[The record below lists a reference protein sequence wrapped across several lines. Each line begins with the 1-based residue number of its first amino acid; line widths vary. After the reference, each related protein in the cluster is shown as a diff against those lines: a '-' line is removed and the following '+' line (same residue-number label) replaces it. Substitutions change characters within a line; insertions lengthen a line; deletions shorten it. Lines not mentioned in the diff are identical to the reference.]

1 MNDSSYI
8 PVDGGVCAPQGF
20 LGSAVSCGIKKP
32 EATRL
37 DLALIYSTEPCVSAG
52 TFTTNRVQ
60 AACVKVSREHLRK
73 GDIRAIVAN
82 SGNANAC
89 TGARGVEDARGEC
102 TRIAGIL
109 GLKPCEVAVCSTGVI
124 GLPMPMMRIYPKF
137 PELAEGLSRDKGHEV
152 AQAVMTSDTKEKII
166 AIEFMVQGRPV
177 RIGACCKGAGMINP
191 CMATMLCFITTD
203 AGISRDVLE
212 LCVQSGVKSSFN
224 CITIDGDMSTND
236 TVLVMANGASG
247 VTLESPEDIYA
258 FQQALAYV
266 MLELAKHIVQDGERV
281 TKFVTVRVTGG
292 RTEDEAKKAAEAVAK
307 SSLVKSSWNGNDP
320 NWGRI
325 IHAVGYCGA
334 KVDEEKI
341 ESLLHVVQ
349 QFDPPG
355 VGARD
360 LRECLLL
367 QVKRRLAEM
376 STPALMNAQIIL
388 ENYFEEFS
396 KKHYEKISKRMR
408 ISEEELKEAVDEIL
422 KLNPKPGGQ
431 ISDSSVPGAEKIIP
445 DFNLDIVDGELQLSL
460 NTGDIP
466 ELRLNKS
473 YVNMLE
479 DYQKNSNSREKK
491 DVVSF
496 VKYKLNSARSFID
509 AVQQRN
515 NTLMLTMTAIVQFQK
530 PFFLTGDESKLKPM
544 ILRDIADI
552 TGLDVSTISRVSNS
566 KYIQTWF
573 GIYSLKQ
580 FFSGSMPT
588 SSGEEVSTGELK
600 NVLKEI
606 VDGEDKRKPY
616 TDDELVEL
624 MNKKG
629 YQIARRTIAKY
640 RQLLDIPVARLRREV

>member
-1 MNDSSYI
+1 MLKQNL
-8 PVDGGVCAPQGF
+8 QQ
-20 LGSAVSCGIKKP
+20 K
-32 EATRL
+32 
-37 DLALIYSTEPCVSAG
+37 
-52 TFTTNRVQ
+52 
-60 AACVKVSREHLRK
+60 
-73 GDIRAIVAN
+73 
-82 SGNANAC
+82 
-89 TGARGVEDARGEC
+89 
-102 TRIAGIL
+102 L
-109 GLKPCEVAVCSTGVI
+109 GLKINPLQIQLIKLLELPTYQLEQRIKEELESNPLLEEGEEKPEPEVDIKEDGDEVDFDENSPEEDNYESSEDEFSLDDYISDEDDVPDYKLTTSNASNNDDAREFVLSGGVSFRENLEQQLGTQHLEEKDRKICEYII
-124 GLPMPMMRIYPKF
+124 GNIDDDGYLRRDVENIVDD
-137 PELAEGLSRDKGHEV
+137 LA
-152 AQAVMTSDTKEKII
+152 
-166 AIEFMVQGRPV
+166 F
-177 RIGACCKGAGMINP
+177 GAGI
-191 CMATMLCFITTD
+191 
-203 AGISRDVLE
+203 E
-212 LCVQSGVKSSFN
+212 
-224 CITIDGDMSTND
+224 
-236 TVLVMANGASG
+236 
-247 VTLESPEDIYA
+247 
-258 FQQALAYV
+258 
-266 MLELAKHIVQDGERV
+266 
-281 TKFVTVRVTGG
+281 
-292 RTEDEAKKAAEAVAK
+292 
-307 SSLVKSSWNGNDP
+307 
-320 NWGRI
+320 
-325 IHAVGYCGA
+325 
-334 KVDEEKI
+334 VDEEKI

-376 STPALMNAQIIL
+376 STPALMNAQIQ
-388 ENYFEEFS
+388 EFS

>member
-1 MNDSSYI
+1 MLKQNL
-8 PVDGGVCAPQGF
+8 QQ
-20 LGSAVSCGIKKP
+20 K
-32 EATRL
+32 
-37 DLALIYSTEPCVSAG
+37 
-52 TFTTNRVQ
+52 
-60 AACVKVSREHLRK
+60 
-73 GDIRAIVAN
+73 
-82 SGNANAC
+82 
-89 TGARGVEDARGEC
+89 
-102 TRIAGIL
+102 L
-109 GLKPCEVAVCSTGVI
+109 GLKINPLQIQLIKLLELPTYQLEQRIKEELESNPLLEEGEERPEPEVDIKEDGDEVDYDENSQEEDNYESSEDEFSLDDYISDEDDIPDYKLTASNASKDDDAREFVLSGGISFRENLVEQLWTQHLGEMDRKICEYII
-124 GLPMPMMRIYPKF
+124 GNIDDDGYLRRDVENIVDD
-137 PELAEGLSRDKGHEV
+137 LA
-152 AQAVMTSDTKEKII
+152 
-166 AIEFMVQGRPV
+166 F
-177 RIGACCKGAGMINP
+177 GAGI
-191 CMATMLCFITTD
+191 
-203 AGISRDVLE
+203 E
-212 LCVQSGVKSSFN
+212 
-224 CITIDGDMSTND
+224 
-236 TVLVMANGASG
+236 
-247 VTLESPEDIYA
+247 
-258 FQQALAYV
+258 
-266 MLELAKHIVQDGERV
+266 
-281 TKFVTVRVTGG
+281 
-292 RTEDEAKKAAEAVAK
+292 
-307 SSLVKSSWNGNDP
+307 
-320 NWGRI
+320 
-325 IHAVGYCGA
+325 
-334 KVDEEKI
+334 VDDEKI
-341 ESLLHVVQ
+341 ESLLRVVQ
-349 QFDPPG
+349 RFDPAG

-367 QVKRRLAEM
+367 QVKRRLAET
-376 STPALMNAQIIL
+376 STPALINARIIL
-388 ENYFEEFS
+388 ECYFEEFS

-496 VKYKLNSARSFID
+496 VKYKLSSARSFID

-530 PFFLTGDESKLKPM
+530 PFFQTGDESKLKPM

>member
-1 MNDSSYI
+1 MLKQNL
-8 PVDGGVCAPQGF
+8 QQ
-20 LGSAVSCGIKKP
+20 K
-32 EATRL
+32 
-37 DLALIYSTEPCVSAG
+37 
-52 TFTTNRVQ
+52 
-60 AACVKVSREHLRK
+60 
-73 GDIRAIVAN
+73 
-82 SGNANAC
+82 
-89 TGARGVEDARGEC
+89 
-102 TRIAGIL
+102 L
-109 GLKPCEVAVCSTGVI
+109 GLKINPLQIQLIKLLELPTYQLEQRIKEELESNPLLEEGVEKPEPEVDIKEDGDEVDYDENSQEEDNYESSEDEFSLDDYISDEDDIPDYKLTASNASKDDDAREFVLSGGISFRENLVEQLGTQHLGEMDRKIFEYII
-124 GLPMPMMRIYPKF
+124 GNIDDDGYLRRDVENIVDD
-137 PELAEGLSRDKGHEV
+137 LA
-152 AQAVMTSDTKEKII
+152 
-166 AIEFMVQGRPV
+166 F
-177 RIGACCKGAGMINP
+177 GAGI
-191 CMATMLCFITTD
+191 
-203 AGISRDVLE
+203 E
-212 LCVQSGVKSSFN
+212 
-224 CITIDGDMSTND
+224 
-236 TVLVMANGASG
+236 
-247 VTLESPEDIYA
+247 
-258 FQQALAYV
+258 
-266 MLELAKHIVQDGERV
+266 
-281 TKFVTVRVTGG
+281 
-292 RTEDEAKKAAEAVAK
+292 
-307 SSLVKSSWNGNDP
+307 
-320 NWGRI
+320 
-325 IHAVGYCGA
+325 
-334 KVDEEKI
+334 VDEEKI
-341 ESLLHVVQ
+341 ESLLRVVQ
-349 QFDPPG
+349 RFDPAG

-367 QVKRRLAEM
+367 QVKRRLAEV
-376 STPALMNAQIIL
+376 STPALINARIIL
-388 ENYFEEFS
+388 ESYFEEFS

-408 ISEEELKEAVDEIL
+408 ISDEELKEAVDEIL

-496 VKYKLNSARSFID
+496 VKYKLSSARSFID